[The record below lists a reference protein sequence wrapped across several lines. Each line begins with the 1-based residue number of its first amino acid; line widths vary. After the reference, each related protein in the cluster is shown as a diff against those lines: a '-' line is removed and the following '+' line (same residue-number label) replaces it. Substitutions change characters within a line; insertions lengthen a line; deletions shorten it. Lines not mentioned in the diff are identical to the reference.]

1 MSIEEEKKCMHGN
14 KLCFACL
21 RKGHSSKTV
30 ETEPYDRCRKNHPT
44 PLHEDRF
51 SADSRRS
58 AVQESTSSLSCCVN
72 GEVWGTSMIVPVWI
86 SAPNAPN
93 NETLAYAL
101 LDTQSSHT
109 FVDQELCE
117 KLQAAMEPVK
127 LKLSTMMGKDSV
139 VKSQRVC
146 DLKVRG
152 LS

>member
-1 MSIEEEKKCMHGN
+1 
-14 KLCFACL
+14 
-21 RKGHSSKTV
+21 
-30 ETEPYDRCRKNHPT
+30 
-44 PLHEDRF
+44 
-51 SADSRRS
+51 
-58 AVQESTSSLSCCVN
+58 
-72 GEVWGTSMIVPVWI
+72 MIVPVWI

-109 FVDQELCE
+109 FVDQEVCE